1 MTYCMMGDIY
11 FIVQRDARE
20 DIWERELANSPFSVF
35 IPFILSNNLEILGFH
50 AFLIYFLNLL
60 TEAFCA
66 DYLGLFSY
74 RK

>member
-35 IPFILSNNLEILGFH
+35 IPFILSNNLEILRFH
-50 AFLIYFLNLL
+50 AFLIYF
-60 TEAFCA
+60 
-66 DYLGLFSY
+66 
-74 RK
+74 